1 MRSVAYYTY
10 TYRPVSSR
18 LIVINAID
26 SSQYLRLEMAIDTGQ
41 ILKIQIHA
49 KYFSFLR
56 ALR

>member
-10 TYRPVSSR
+10 TCRPVSSR

-41 ILKIQIHA
+41 IFKIQILA

-56 ALR
+56 GLR